1 MCISISKTFKVPWCS
16 SRNSLLGNQQNEKEN
31 LQKIFASH
39 ITDKGLM
46 FRTCKESLQL
56 DNKKQITQLKTR
68 QRLDISSKKVYK

>member
-1 MCISISKTFKVPWCS
+1 M
-16 SRNSLLGNQQNEKEN
+16 
-31 LQKIFASH
+31 
-39 ITDKGLM
+39 TDKGLM